1 MDYKLREDDK
11 PGMDDKQEPDYRS
24 LYIDALYGLERAR
37 EMINKTLRDCKS
49 QVGGDFYL
57 EWLLTN
63 RIVTSGGKDLTDEA
77 IRRYKEREEREYR
90 HDQNA

>member
-11 PGMDDKQEPDYRS
+11 PGMDDKQEPDYKS

-49 QVGGDFYL
+49 RVGGDWYL
-57 EWLLTN
+57 EWLQTN
-63 RIVTSGGKDLTDEA
+63 RIVTNGGKDLTDEA

-90 HDQNA
+90 YD